1 MRELFEG
8 GQTDDPVEAAR
19 RGVRPVRRRRTYK
32 TVTIAAGES
41 GESAYAVHLDG
52 KPVRTPAGRLLAV
65 PTPEL
70 AGALAEEWA
79 AQGEYIEPARM
90 PLTRLANTIID
101 GVAAARGQ
109 VAAEIRKYL
118 ASDLVFYRA
127 ETPAP
132 LRVRQAQHW
141 DPIVAWARQ
150 ALGADFKLG
159 SGVVHV
165 AQPAAALDAAGAAIP
180 DDAMLEDAILGDA
193 ILRDDWRLGAL
204 HAATTLTGSALIALA
219 LLRGAITAEAAWAA
233 AHVDEDWNMEQWGR
247 DEVALQRRA
256 FRFAEFS
263 AAATVLRVLGDE
275 FQVRSF
281 PPKLKS

>member
-132 LRVRQAQHW
+132 LRVIRT
-141 DPIVAWARQ
+141 I
-150 ALGADFKLG
+150 
-159 SGVVHV
+159 
-165 AQPAAALDAAGAAIP
+165 
-180 DDAMLEDAILGDA
+180 LEQILG
-193 ILRDDWRLGAL
+193 
-204 HAATTLTGSALIALA
+204 
-219 LLRGAITAEAAWAA
+219 EAAPDARAIEWDGENKPDTGRLSLPLIG
-233 AHVDEDWNMEQWGR
+233 AHEH
-247 DEVALQRRA
+247 A
-256 FRFAEFS
+256 
-263 AAATVLRVLGDE
+263 GDE
-275 FQVRSF
+275 
-281 PPKLKS
+281 